1 MRNLKASEIIE
12 AMEIFS
18 EKCKK
23 LDNMRDELLNMFV
36 SLLQRI
42 KEEENTQNIGK
53 KECCEQ
59 DEEQKERVFMH
70 VDEAEK
76 LMCPFGG
83 DCIAYLCPFD
93 GDCIAY
99 QSLTLLIGKSFAG
112 QEQQKDVGSVGR
124 CTFDE

>member
-42 KEEENTQNIGK
+42 KEEENTQNIEK
-53 KECCEQ
+53 KEYSEQ
-59 DEEQKERVFMH
+59 DEEQEERVFMH
-70 VDEAEK
+70 VEAEK

-99 QSLTLLIGKSFAG
+99 QSLTLLIGKSFAE

>member
-23 LDNMRDELLNMFV
+23 LDNMRDELLNMFA
-36 SLLQRI
+36 SLLQRILKDIEKI
-42 KEEENTQNIGK
+42 KEEENTQNIEK
-53 KECCEQ
+53 KECSEQ
-59 DEEQKERVFMH
+59 DEEQEERVFMH

-83 DCIAYLCPFD
+83 DCIAYLCPFGED
-93 GDCIAY
+93 GIAY
-99 QSLTLLIGKSFAG
+99 QCMTRRWFDPKIKN
-112 QEQQKDVGSVGR
+112 ER
-124 CTFDE
+124 CDR

>member
-42 KEEENTQNIGK
+42 KEEENTKNNEK
-53 KECCEQ
+53 KEYSEQ
-59 DEEQKERVFMH
+59 DEEQEERVFMH
-70 VDEAEK
+70 VEAEK
-76 LMCPFGG
+76 LMCPFG
-83 DCIAYLCPFD
+83 

-99 QSLTLLIGKSFAG
+99 QSLTLLIGKSFAE

>member
-42 KEEENTQNIGK
+42 KEEENTQNIEK
-53 KECCEQ
+53 KECSEQ
-59 DEEQKERVFMH
+59 AEEQEERVFMH
-70 VDEAEK
+70 EK

-83 DCIAYLCPFD
+83 DCIAYLCPFGED
-93 GDCIAY
+93 GSGYLCR
-99 QSLTLLIGKSFAG
+99 
-112 QEQQKDVGSVGR
+112 VR
-124 CTFDE
+124 RWFDPKIKNEG